1 MHVEETDLKYVACFK
16 ILSKE
21 KSFMNCLRFQLLG
34 DMLKSPTSLNLSH
47 DLLQMYK
54 TILVLL
60 RTNKSFCAGGL

>member
-1 MHVEETDLKYVACFK
+1 
-16 ILSKE
+16 
-21 KSFMNCLRFQLLG
+21 MNCLRFQLLG